1 MEIHQLLRHIKAG
14 TPICIFDIAGVC
26 IRQVATKEDISVD
39 LYEYN
44 ILDIG
49 VGTAYIYNNK
59 KSCIYITIQ
68 K

>member
-1 MEIHQLLRHIKAG
+1 MELHQLLRHVKIG

-26 IRQVATKEDISVD
+26 ICQAATKENISIE

-49 VGTAYIYNNK
+49 ISTAYIYNNK
-59 KSCIYITIQ
+59 RSFIYITIQ